1 MSREVLYKVV
11 KETKK
16 ITLLEDNVIVSSRF
30 MPETSEVP
38 ETLQVTES
46 RQYR

>member
-11 KETKK
+11 KEMK
-16 ITLLEDNVIVSSRF
+16 ITLLEDNVIVSSQF
-30 MPETSEVP
+30 MQETSEVP

-46 RQYR
+46 RQY